1 MSAQSGRC
9 FERHRTL
16 SLTAHAARY
25 PFPPGEPRVEMP
37 LSSRRGPHLGCAW
50 SCRARPPHRDRLCW
64 TRAFRSR
71 VRASAAAQRMPRP
84 RSLPSR
90 RERPRSCGGEG
101 HRRIESMAPRL
112 PFGPPDRRQ
121 HPPSPVGTLAQKRS
135 PRGAQAR
142 PFQMSIAASFVSK
155 SCYRARSAFDS
166 GRNGGRER
174 RTSYSS
180 GVPQK
185 RIRSEATRT

>member
-1 MSAQSGRC
+1 MVALGRAGRGRRTEIDYAGPGLFGAESERALQRNECLVRGRYQAEESCLGLAVVRDIAESNRWRLDSRSGHRIGASIRPHLSARW
-9 FERHRTL
+9 RKKD
-16 SLTAHAARY
+16 
-25 PFPPGEPRVEMP
+25 
-37 LSSRRGPHLGCAW
+37 RRG
-50 SCRARPPHRDRLCW
+50 
-64 TRAFRSR
+64 
-71 VRASAAAQRMPRP
+71 
-84 RSLPSR
+84 
-90 RERPRSCGGEG
+90 
-101 HRRIESMAPRL
+101 
-112 PFGPPDRRQ
+112 
-121 HPPSPVGTLAQKRS
+121 
-135 PRGAQAR
+135 GAQAR